1 MPDKATPQQRAAIEK
16 QGRVIVSASAGSGK
30 TFVMIRRLAD
40 YVEGG
45 GDLDEVLAVTFT
57 KKAAAQMK
65 EKLRAELIK
74 RADDG
79 DADVRAHIKKQLS
92 KIASANISTIHSF
105 CGYLLRVYFYL
116 LDIDGSFEIVSED
129 AGAQATLRSRAMD
142 GLFEELYESGDE
154 GFLYLLERYTKK
166 RSDENLKKLVAAAY
180 DDVRNLPAYRQFL
193 TRAQG
198 SRDERSFN
206 DICGAILEYSKKVY
220 A

>member
-79 DADVRAHIKKQLS
+79 DAEVRAHIKKQLS

-129 AGAQATLRSRAMD
+129 AGAQ
-142 GLFEELYESGDE
+142 
-154 GFLYLLERYTKK
+154 GF
-166 RSDENLKKLVAAAY
+166 S
-180 DDVRNLPAYRQFL
+180 
-193 TRAQG
+193 
-198 SRDERSFN
+198 
-206 DICGAILEYSKKVY
+206 
-220 A
+220 